1 MNDEKTRKP
10 FRPGGANSPLGFG
23 VAVLGGIVSV
33 RVIYELYKQNS
44 KFDLAVVTVLSGIG
58 IYHAWNYL

>member
-23 VAVLGGIVSV
+23 V
-33 RVIYELYKQNS
+33 
-44 KFDLAVVTVLSGIG
+44 GIG